1 MRHGT
6 GRALAWVAW
15 HCALDG
21 TCGADPQ
28 AAPAAAS
35 PAASAEETFTFA
47 PFGTVHVYAPPGAP
61 SQVVLFISGDG
72 GWNLGVIPMARR
84 LQSEG
89 ALVVGIDIRIFL
101 ASLERSGACAYPAG
115 SLEELS
121 RAAQLRHRLPEY
133 HAPILV
139 GYSSGATLVYAALAQ
154 APPETFRGAIS
165 LGFCPDVSL
174 QTPLCRGRGLVS
186 RPKAKGTGRD
196 LDPFKE
202 MGVPWTVLHGDID
215 QVCAPAMAAEFV
227 GRVDSGRIVSLPK
240 VGHGFSVTSR
250 WEPQYV
256 EAYRRIAAETAP
268 AAPPAPSAVAP
279 LATDDLRDL
288 GLVEVPATGRE
299 NDLMAVVLTGDGGW
313 AEIDKRVAARL
324 AEGGIPVIGWSSLK
338 YYWTPRTPEA
348 ASHDLARIL
357 ERYERTWGKRRFLL
371 VGYSF
376 GADVLPFLVSRLP
389 ADLRARVAL
398 VGLLGLSEQ
407 ASFEFHVAGWLGVE
421 TGHHPTVPEVA
432 RLEATPVLCL
442 RGEDEADS
450 ACRLLHGRLRTV
462 TAARRPPL
470 RRGLRTHRG
479 RAARRPRHAEHEPHR
494 PVGKLENAAGRV
506 GVEERPQRRVEA
518 LAVLHPAEDVR
529 ARPGATAE
537 PLEIEELRVRCLE
550 VAGRLDPRV
559 GSQPRQALLP
569 ASRGPSTPC

>member
-1 MRHGT
+1 MRQGT
-6 GRALAWVAW
+6 GRLAAWVAGI
-15 HCALDG
+15 ALS
-21 TCGADPQ
+21 TAAVVHSQSPPPAV
-28 AAPAAAS
+28 AAPPG
-35 PAASAEETFTFA
+35 PAGETFTFA
-47 PFGTVHVYAPPGAP
+47 PFGTVHVYAPPGAA
-61 SQVVLFISGDG
+61 SQVVLFVSGDG

-84 LQSEG
+84 LQAEG
-89 ALVVGIDIRIFL
+89 ALVVGIDIRTFL
-101 ASLERSGACAYPAG
+101 ASLERSGSCAYPAG

-121 RAAQLRHRLPEY
+121 RAAQLRHRLLEY

-174 QTPLCRGRGLVS
+174 HTPLCRGRGLVS

-240 VGHGFSVTSR
+240 VGHGFSVTPR

-256 EAYRRIAAETAP
+256 EAYRRIAAEPT
-268 AAPPAPSAVAP
+268 AAPPAPSVGASPA
-279 LATDDLRDL
+279 ADDLRSL
-288 GLVEVPATGRE
+288 GLVEVPAIGRE
-299 NDLMAVVLTGDGGW
+299 SDLMAVVLTGDGGW

-324 AEGGIPVIGWSSLK
+324 AEGGVPVVGWSSLK
-338 YYWTPRTPEA
+338 YYWTPRTPEV
-348 ASHDLARIL
+348 ASRDLARIL
-357 ERYERTWGKRRFLL
+357 EHYERAWGKRRILL

-376 GADVLPFLVSRLP
+376 GADVLPFLVNRLP
-389 ADLRARVAL
+389 VDLRARVAL

-421 TGHHPTVPEVA
+421 TGHHPTVPEVG

-450 ACRLLHGRLRTV
+450 ACRVLHGAALRTV
-462 TAARRPPL
+462 TLP
-470 RRGLRTHRG
+470 GGHHFGGDYG
-479 RAARRPRHAEHEPHR
+479 RIA
-494 PVGKLENAAGRV
+494 
-506 GVEERPQRRVEA
+506 EA
-518 LAVLHPAEDVR
+518 LLAELATR
-529 ARPGATAE
+529 NTSPTAR
-537 PLEIEELRVRCLE
+537 
-550 VAGRLDPRV
+550 
-559 GSQPRQALLP
+559 
-569 ASRGPSTPC
+569 

>member
-1 MRHGT
+1 MRQT
-6 GRALAWVAW
+6 ARALVWLAGL
-15 HCALDG
+15 ALS
-21 TCGADPQ
+21 TTPSALAQP
-28 AAPAAAS
+28 APAATGVTS
-35 PAASAEETFTFA
+35 SASATSAADKGETFTFA

-89 ALVVGIDIRIFL
+89 ALVVGIDIRTFL

-133 HAPILV
+133 HTPILV

-174 QTPLCRGRGLVS
+174 HTPLCRGRGLVS
-186 RPKAKGTGRD
+186 RPMSKGTGRD

-215 QVCAPAMAAEFV
+215 QVCAPSMAAEFV

-240 VGHGFSVTSR
+240 VGHGFAVTPR

-256 EAYRRIAAETAP
+256 EAYHRLAAEAKP
-268 AAPPAPSAVAP
+268 VPPPAPSAVAP

-288 GLVEVPATGRE
+288 GLVEVAATGRE

-324 AEGGIPVIGWSSLK
+324 AERGVPVIGWSSLK

-357 ERYERTWGKRRFLL
+357 ERYERAWGKRRFLL
-371 VGYSF
+371 AGYSF

-389 ADLRARVAL
+389 ADLRSRVAL

-421 TGHHPTVPEVA
+421 TGHHSTVPEVA

-450 ACRLLHGRLRTV
+450 ACRLLHGTAVRTV
-462 TAARRPPL
+462 TLP
-470 RRGLRTHRG
+470 GGHHFGGDYG
-479 RAARRPRHAEHEPHR
+479 RIA
-494 PVGKLENAAGRV
+494 
-506 GVEERPQRRVEA
+506 EA
-518 LAVLHPAEDVR
+518 LLADL
-529 ARPGATAE
+529 AT
-537 PLEIEELRVRCLE
+537 RN
-550 VAGRLDPRV
+550 AGTSGR
-559 GSQPRQALLP
+559 
-569 ASRGPSTPC
+569 